1 MAVVTFDN
9 AALTA
14 GPVSSNTKAVL
25 LTVTTNAVLVVATHS
40 NEANSMSAVVAGG
53 VACTRLG
60 KIVAG
65 TGSTELWGLTAP
77 AAGTL
82 TISAAVTGNNPATFA
97 LAAASYTG
105 KRTTGIGPFGG
116 VVGISAAGA
125 LNANITVS
133 SETDDMVFVAWGV
146 SANATVTLSLNQT
159 ARANATHSTT
169 GRLVLGDATGLPLLG
184 LSATSSGLGDWAVV
198 GVNLLASL
206 SAAPATTF
214 NLAMT
219 GCGR

>member
-97 LAAASYTG
+97 LAAASYVG
-105 KRTTGIGPFGG
+105 KRTTASPFGG

-133 SETDDMVFVAWGV
+133 SETDDMVFVAWGI

-159 ARANATHSTT
+159 ARADATHSTT
-169 GRLVLGDATGLPLLG
+169 GRLVIGDATGLPLLG
-184 LSATSSGLGDWAVV
+184 LSATSSGLGDWAVI

-206 SAAPATTF
+206 SVTPAISF
-214 NLAMT
+214 NLCMT
-219 GCGR
+219 GCGL

>member
-9 AALTA
+9 AASTA
-14 GPVSSNTKAVL
+14 GPASSNTKAVL

-53 VACTRLG
+53 VACFRLG

-65 TGSTELWGLTAP
+65 TGSTELWGLSAP
-77 AAGTL
+77 ASGTL

-97 LAAASYTG
+97 LAAASYVG
-105 KRTTGIGPFGG
+105 KRTTASPFGG
-116 VVGISAAGA
+116 VVAVSAAA
-125 LNANITVS
+125 TLNANITIS
-133 SETDDMVFVAWGV
+133 SETDDIAFIAWGK
-146 SANATVTLSLNQT
+146 SANGTIALSINQT
-159 ARANATHSTT
+159 ARADKTHSTT
-169 GRLVLGDATGLPLLG
+169 GRLVIGDATGLALLG
-184 LSATSSGLGDWAVV
+184 LSATSTVTGDWAVV
-198 GVNLLASL
+198 GVNILASL

-214 NLAMT
+214 NLTMT

>member
-53 VACTRLG
+53 VACFRLG

-97 LAAASYTG
+97 LAAASYVG
-105 KRTTGIGPFGG
+105 KRTTASPFGG
-116 VVGISAAGA
+116 VVAISAGA
-125 LNANITVS
+125 VSNANLAIS
-133 SETDDMVFVAWGV
+133 SETDDMVVVAWGI
-146 SANATVTLSLNQT
+146 SANATITLSLNQT

-169 GRLVLGDATGLPLLG
+169 GRLVIGDAAGAALLS
-184 LSATSSGLGDWAVV
+184 LSATSSANGDWGVI
-198 GVNLLASL
+198 GVNILASL
-206 SAAPATTF
+206 STAPATTF
-214 NLAMT
+214 NLCMT